1 MRLISCVVK
10 LKRYSSLNYHLQFPV
25 LDELGDVAAQDL
37 HRVLVEQ
44 EEAVVE
50 WNLPLQEHLG
60 AWGCVQAR
68 TGNYTG
74 NCE

>member
-1 MRLISCVVK
+1 M
-10 LKRYSSLNYHLQFPV
+10 
-25 LDELGDVAAQDL
+25 AAQDL
-37 HRVLVEQ
+37 HGVLVEQ
-44 EEAVVE
+44 EEAVIE

-74 NCE
+74 IVNSLILYNLLMHKLISRNHVSMFGL